1 MIYSKYEVMKR
12 CISGMNFPDYRYE
25 QLIKMIFAQHIPD
38 FHSMYMLPERLRS
51 NLAETFGTSVCGL
64 VPVTHRAS
72 GQADKVLF
80 SIKGWKLRRN
90 GEPALQKKDG
100 NLFASHL
107 NAAVGLA
114 ANSAQQVLSDTNAI

>member
-80 SIKGWKLRRN
+80 QL
-90 GEPALQKKDG
+90 KDG

>member
-80 SIKGWKLRRN
+80 QL
-90 GEPALQKKDG
+90 KDG
-100 NLFASHL
+100 NCVETVNLHYKK
-107 NAAVGLA
+107 
-114 ANSAQQVLSDTNAI
+114 